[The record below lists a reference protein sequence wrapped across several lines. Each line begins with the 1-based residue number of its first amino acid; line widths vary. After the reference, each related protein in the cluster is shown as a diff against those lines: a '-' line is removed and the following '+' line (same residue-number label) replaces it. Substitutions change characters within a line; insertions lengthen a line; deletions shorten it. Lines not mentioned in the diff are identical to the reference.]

1 MKHYNYIN
9 NILDWAEERNL
20 LTQGDVFM
28 QLEKSR
34 EENSELTKAITKY
47 EKGNTQAYDEIK
59 DAIGDVYVTL
69 VVASEIH
76 GLPVY
81 EIFKNV
87 EFSNQLEIDS
97 YHWKNYTTWL
107 RVYDWELYL
116 ACVNEDS
123 PRYDAREILN
133 NYVDFLNEI
142 AVEYNFTLVECIEYA
157 YNQIKE
163 RTGKIVDGTFVKD
176 VK

>member
-1 MKHYNYIN
+1 MKHYNYIE

-47 EKGNTQAYDEIK
+47 EKGNAQAYDEIK

-69 VVASEIH
+69 VVASDIH

-87 EFSNQLEIDS
+87 KFKEYDS
-97 YHWKNYTTWL
+97 YYWQHYTNLL
-107 RVYDWELYL
+107 RVYDCELYL
-116 ACVNEDS
+116 SCVYGDS
-123 PRYDAREILN
+123 SRYNTPETLI
-133 NYVDFLNEI
+133 NYIDFLNSI

>member
-1 MKHYNYIN
+1 MKHYDYIEK
-9 NILDWAEERNL
+9 ILDWAEERNL

-47 EKGNTQAYDEIK
+47 EKGNAQAYEEIK

-69 VVASEIH
+69 VVASDIH

-87 EFSNQLEIDS
+87 KFREYDS
-97 YHWKNYTTWL
+97 YHWQHYTNLL
-107 RVYDWELYL
+107 RVYDGMLYL
-116 ACVNEDS
+116 SCVNEDS
-123 PRYDAREILN
+123 PHYNTPETLN
-133 NYVDFLNEI
+133 NYINFLNSI

-163 RTGKIVDGTFVKD
+163 RTGRIVDGTFVKD

>member
-1 MKHYNYIN
+1 MKHYNYIEK
-9 NILDWAEERNL
+9 ILDWAEERNL

-47 EKGNTQAYDEIK
+47 EKGNAQAYDEIK

-69 VVASEIH
+69 VVASDIH

-87 EFSNQLEIDS
+87 KFKEYDS
-97 YHWKNYTTWL
+97 YYWQHYINLL
-107 RVYDWELYL
+107 RVYDCELYL
-116 ACVNEDS
+116 SCVYEDS
-123 PRYDAREILN
+123 PRYNTPEILG
-133 NYVDFLNEI
+133 NYVDFLNKI
-142 AVEYNFTLVECIEYA
+142 AIEYNFTLIECIEYA

>member
-1 MKHYNYIN
+1 MKHYNYIEK
-9 NILDWAEERNL
+9 ILDWAEERNL

-47 EKGNTQAYDEIK
+47 EKGNAQAYDEIK

-69 VVASEIH
+69 VVASDIH

-81 EIFKNV
+81 EIFKNI
-87 EFSNQLEIDS
+87 EFSSELEIDS
-97 YHWKNYTTWL
+97 YTWRYYTNGL

-116 ACVNEDS
+116 SCSYEDL
-123 PRYDAREILN
+123 PHCKTTDILEK
-133 NYVDFLNEI
+133 YVKFLNEI
-142 AVEYNFTLVECIEYA
+142 AIEYNFTLVECIEYA

-163 RTGKIVDGTFVKD
+163 RTGKIIDGTFVKD

>member
-1 MKHYNYIN
+1 MKHYSYIDK
-9 NILDWAEERNL
+9 ILSWADERNL
-20 LTQGDVFM
+20 LTRGDVFM

-87 EFSNQLEIDS
+87 EFEEYDS
-97 YHWKNYTTWL
+97 YHWQRYTNLL
-107 RVYDWELYL
+107 RVYDCELYL
-116 ACVNEDS
+116 SCVYEDS
-123 PRYDAREILN
+123 LRYNTPGTLS
-133 NYVDFLNEI
+133 NYIDFLNSVAI
-142 AVEYNFTLVECIEYA
+142 EYNFTLVECIEYA

>member
-1 MKHYNYIN
+1 MKHYNYIDK
-9 NILDWAEERNL
+9 ILAWADERNL

-47 EKGNTQAYDEIK
+47 EKGNAQAYDEIK

-76 GLPVY
+76 CLPVY

-87 EFSNQLEIDS
+87 EFREYDS
-97 YHWKNYTTWL
+97 YHWQRYTNLL
-107 RVYDWELYL
+107 RVYDCELYL
-116 ACVNEDS
+116 SCVYEDS
-123 PRYDAREILN
+123 PHYNTPETLS

-142 AVEYNFTLVECIEYA
+142 AIEYNFTLVECIEYA

>member
-1 MKHYNYIN
+1 MKHYDYIEK
-9 NILDWAEERNL
+9 ILDWAEERNL

-69 VVASEIH
+69 VVASDIH

-87 EFSNQLEIDS
+87 KFIEYDS
-97 YHWKNYTTWL
+97 YHWQHYTNLL
-107 RVYDWELYL
+107 RVYDCELYL
-116 ACVNEDS
+116 SCVYEDS
-123 PRYDAREILN
+123 PRYNTPEILG
-133 NYVDFLNEI
+133 NYVDFLNKI

>member
-1 MKHYNYIN
+1 
-9 NILDWAEERNL
+9 
-20 LTQGDVFM
+20 M

-47 EKGNTQAYDEIK
+47 EKGNAQAYDEIK

-69 VVASEIH
+69 VVASDIH

-87 EFSNQLEIDS
+87 KFREYDS
-97 YHWKNYTTWL
+97 YYWERYTNLL
-107 RVYDWELYL
+107 RVYDSELYFS
-116 ACVNEDS
+116 CVYEDS
-123 PRYDAREILN
+123 PRYNTPEILK
-133 NYVDFLNEI
+133 NYIDFLNSV

-163 RTGKIVDGTFVKD
+163 RTGKIIDGTFVKD

>member
-1 MKHYNYIN
+1 MKHYNYIEK
-9 NILDWAEERNL
+9 ILDWAEERNL

-47 EKGNTQAYDEIK
+47 EKGNAQAYDEIK

-69 VVASEIH
+69 VVASKIH
-76 GLPVY
+76 GLPTY
-81 EIFKNV
+81 EIFKNI
-87 EFSNQLEIDS
+87 EFDEYDS
-97 YHWKNYTTWL
+97 FHWQYYTNSL
-107 RVYDWELYL
+107 RVYDRELYS
-116 ACVNEDS
+116 ACVDENS
-123 PRYDAREILN
+123 LGYYTTGVLN

-142 AVEYNFTLVECIEYA
+142 AIEYNFTLVECIDYA

>member
-1 MKHYNYIN
+1 MKHYNYIE

-47 EKGNTQAYDEIK
+47 EKGNAQAYDEIK

-69 VVASEIH
+69 VVASEIN

-81 EIFKNV
+81 EIFKNI
-87 EFSNQLEIDS
+87 EFSSELDS
-97 YHWKNYTTWL
+97 YTWRYYTNGL

-116 ACVNEDS
+116 SCAYEDLAYCNTPEVLS
-123 PRYDAREILN
+123 
-133 NYVDFLNEI
+133 NYIAHPVVD
-142 AVEYNFTLVECIEYA
+142 EYIDTLKRKYFKKNDTRGV
-157 YNQIKE
+157 
-163 RTGKIVDGTFVKD
+163 RS
-176 VK
+176 

>member
-1 MKHYNYIN
+1 MKHYDYIDK
-9 NILDWAEERNL
+9 ILAWAEERNL
-20 LTQGDVFM
+20 LTQGDVLM

-47 EKGNTQAYDEIK
+47 EKGNAQAYDEIK

-81 EIFKNV
+81 EIFKNF
-87 EFSNQLEIDS
+87 EFSSEIYP
-97 YHWKNYTTWL
+97 YHWLYYTKSL
-107 RVYDWELYL
+107 RVYDLDLYS
-116 ACVNEDS
+116 ACVDENS
-123 PRYDAREILN
+123 LGYYTTGVLN

-142 AVEYNFTLVECIEYA
+142 AIEYNFTLVECIDYA

-163 RTGKIVDGTFVKD
+163 RTGKIIDGTFVKD

>member
-1 MKHYNYIN
+1 MKHYDYIEK
-9 NILDWAEERNL
+9 ILDWAEERNL

-47 EKGNTQAYDEIK
+47 EKGNAQAYDEIK

-69 VVASEIH
+69 VVASDIH

-87 EFSNQLEIDS
+87 KFREYDS
-97 YHWKNYTTWL
+97 YHWQHYTNLL
-107 RVYDWELYL
+107 RVYDGMLYL
-116 ACVNEDS
+116 SCVNEDS
-123 PRYDAREILN
+123 PHYNTPETLN
-133 NYVDFLNEI
+133 NYIGFLNSI

-163 RTGKIVDGTFVKD
+163 RTGKIIDGTFVKD

>member
-1 MKHYNYIN
+1 MKHYDYIEK
-9 NILDWAEERNL
+9 ILDWAEERNL

-47 EKGNTQAYDEIK
+47 EKGNAQAYDEIK

-69 VVASEIH
+69 VVASDIH

-87 EFSNQLEIDS
+87 KFREYDS
-97 YHWKNYTTWL
+97 YHWQHYTNLL
-107 RVYDWELYL
+107 RVYDGMLYL
-116 ACVNEDS
+116 SCVNEDS
-123 PRYDAREILN
+123 PHYNTPETLN
-133 NYVDFLNEI
+133 NYIGFLNSI

-157 YNQIKE
+157 YNQIEE

>member
-1 MKHYNYIN
+1 MKHYDYIEK
-9 NILDWAEERNL
+9 ILDWAEERNL

-28 QLEKSR
+28 QLEISR

-47 EKGNTQAYDEIK
+47 EKGNAQAYDEIK

-69 VVASEIH
+69 VVASEIR
-76 GLPVY
+76 GLPVH

-87 EFSNQLEIDS
+87 IFLKFNS
-97 YHWKNYTTWL
+97 YHWQHYTELL
-107 RVYDWELYL
+107 RGLDWELYL
-116 ACVNEDS
+116 DCVNDHS
-123 PRYDAREILN
+123 QRYETPELLSR
-133 NYVDFLNEI
+133 YVDLLNAI
-142 AVEYNFTLVECIEYA
+142 ATKYDFTLVECIDYA

>member
-1 MKHYNYIN
+1 MKHYNYIE

-47 EKGNTQAYDEIK
+47 EKGNAQAYEEIK

-69 VVASEIH
+69 VVASDIH

-87 EFSNQLEIDS
+87 EFREYDS
-97 YHWKNYTTWL
+97 YHWQHYTNLL
-107 RVYDWELYL
+107 RVFDCELYL
-116 ACVNEDS
+116 SCVYENS
-123 PRYDAREILN
+123 QRYNTPETLN
-133 NYVDFLNEI
+133 NYVDFLNSV

>member
-1 MKHYNYIN
+1 MKHYNYIEK
-9 NILDWAEERNL
+9 ILDWAEERNL

-47 EKGNTQAYDEIK
+47 EKGNAQAYDEIK

-69 VVASEIH
+69 VVASDIH

-87 EFSNQLEIDS
+87 KFREYDS
-97 YHWKNYTTWL
+97 YHWQHYTDSL
-107 RVYDWELYL
+107 RGFDRVLYA
-116 ACVNEDS
+116 ACVNEHS
-123 PRYDAREILN
+123 PYYDTPGILN
-133 NYVDFLNEI
+133 NYVNFLNSV

-163 RTGKIVDGTFVKD
+163 RTGKIIDGTFVKD

>member
-1 MKHYNYIN
+1 MKHYDYIE

-47 EKGNTQAYDEIK
+47 EKGNAQAYDEIK

-87 EFSNQLEIDS
+87 KFREYDA
-97 YHWKNYTTWL
+97 YHWQHYTNLL
-107 RVYDWELYL
+107 RVYDWKLYL
-116 ACVNEDS
+116 SCVYEDTT
-123 PRYDAREILN
+123 RYNTLETLS
-133 NYVDFLNEI
+133 NYIDFLNSV

-163 RTGKIVDGTFVKD
+163 RTGKIIDGTFVKD

>member
-1 MKHYNYIN
+1 MKHYDYIEK
-9 NILDWAEERNL
+9 ILDWAEERNL

-47 EKGNTQAYDEIK
+47 EKGNAQAYDEIK

-69 VVASEIH
+69 VVASDIH

-81 EIFKNV
+81 EIFKNIK
-87 EFSNQLEIDS
+87 FSNEDES
-97 YHWKNYTTWL
+97 YCWQRYTNIL
-107 RVYDWELYL
+107 RIFEWELYL
-116 ACVNEDS
+116 SCVYGDS
-123 PRYDAREILN
+123 PLYNTPEILG
-133 NYVDFLNEI
+133 NYVDFLNEL

-163 RTGKIVDGTFVKD
+163 RTGRIIDGTFVKD

>member
-1 MKHYNYIN
+1 MKHYNYIEK
-9 NILDWAEERNL
+9 ILDWAEERNL
-20 LTQGDVFM
+20 LTQGDVLM

-47 EKGNTQAYDEIK
+47 EKGNAQAYDEIK

-69 VVASEIH
+69 VVASDIH

-87 EFSNQLEIDS
+87 KLKEYDS
-97 YHWKNYTTWL
+97 YHWQHYTNSL

-116 ACVNEDS
+116 SCLNEYS
-123 PRYDAREILN
+123 SLYNTPETLG
-133 NYVDFLNEI
+133 NYIDFLNSV

>member
-1 MKHYNYIN
+1 MKHYDYIEK
-9 NILDWAEERNL
+9 ILDWAEERNL

-47 EKGNTQAYDEIK
+47 EKGNAQAYDEIK

-69 VVASEIH
+69 VVASDIQ

-87 EFSNQLEIDS
+87 KFREYDS
-97 YHWKNYTTWL
+97 YHWQHYTNLL
-107 RVYDWELYL
+107 RVYDGVLYIS
-116 ACVNEDS
+116 CVNEDS
-123 PRYDAREILN
+123 PHYNTPETLG
-133 NYVDFLNEI
+133 NYIDFLNSV

>member
-1 MKHYNYIN
+1 MKHYNYIEK
-9 NILDWAEERNL
+9 ILDWAEERNL

-47 EKGNTQAYDEIK
+47 EKGNAQAYDEIK

-87 EFSNQLEIDS
+87 KFREYDS
-97 YHWKNYTTWL
+97 YHWQHYTNLL
-107 RVYDWELYL
+107 RVYDGMLYL
-116 ACVNEDS
+116 SCVNEDS
-123 PRYDAREILN
+123 PYYDTPGILK
-133 NYVDFLNEI
+133 NYVDFLNSV

>member
-1 MKHYNYIN
+1 MKHYDYIE

-47 EKGNTQAYDEIK
+47 EKGNAQAYDEIK

-87 EFSNQLEIDS
+87 KFIEYDS
-97 YHWKNYTTWL
+97 YHWQHYTNLL
-107 RVYDWELYL
+107 RVYDCELYL
-116 ACVNEDS
+116 FCVYEDS
-123 PRYDAREILN
+123 PRYNTPEILG
-133 NYVDFLNEI
+133 NYVDFLNKI

-163 RTGKIVDGTFVKD
+163 RTGKIIDGTFVKD

>member
-1 MKHYNYIN
+1 MKHYNYIK

-34 EENSELTKAITKY
+34 KENSELTKAITKY
-47 EKGNTQAYDEIK
+47 EKGNAQAYDEIK

-69 VVASEIH
+69 VVASEIQ

-81 EIFKNV
+81 EIFKSI
-87 EFSNQLEIDS
+87 EFSSEFDS
-97 YHWKNYTTWL
+97 YHWQHYTNLL
-107 RVYDWELYL
+107 RVYDGVLYNTPETL
-116 ACVNEDS
+116 GD
-123 PRYDAREILN
+123 
-133 NYVDFLNEI
+133 YVDFLNSI

>member
-1 MKHYNYIN
+1 MKHYDYIEK
-9 NILDWAEERNL
+9 ILDWAEERNL

-47 EKGNTQAYDEIK
+47 EKGNAQAYDEIK

-69 VVASEIH
+69 VVASDIH

-87 EFSNQLEIDS
+87 KFHEFDS
-97 YHWKNYTTWL
+97 YH
-107 RVYDWELYL
+107 
-116 ACVNEDS
+116 
-123 PRYDAREILN
+123 
-133 NYVDFLNEI
+133 
-142 AVEYNFTLVECIEYA
+142 
-157 YNQIKE
+157 
-163 RTGKIVDGTFVKD
+163 
-176 VK
+176 

>member
-1 MKHYNYIN
+1 MKHYNYID
-9 NILDWAEERNL
+9 NILAWAEERNL

-47 EKGNTQAYDEIK
+47 EKGNAQAYDEIK

-87 EFSNQLEIDS
+87 EFEEYDS
-97 YHWKNYTTWL
+97 YHWQYYTNLL
-107 RVYDWELYL
+107 RVFDWELYL
-116 ACVNEDS
+116 SCIYEDS
-123 PRYDAREILN
+123 LRYNTPGTLS
-133 NYVDFLNEI
+133 NYIDFLNSVAI
-142 AVEYNFTLVECIEYA
+142 EYNFTLVECIEYA

-163 RTGKIVDGTFVKD
+163 RTGKIIDGTFVKD

>member
-1 MKHYNYIN
+1 MKHYNYIE

-47 EKGNTQAYDEIK
+47 EKGNAQAYDEIK

-69 VVASEIH
+69 VVASDIH

-81 EIFKNV
+81 EIFKSV
-87 EFSNQLEIDS
+87 EFTSELEIDS
-97 YHWKNYTTWL
+97 YHWQHYTNLL

-116 ACVNEDS
+116 SCVNEDS
-123 PRYDAREILN
+123 SRYNTPETLS

-142 AVEYNFTLVECIEYA
+142 AIEYNFTLVECIEYA
-157 YNQIKE
+157 YNQIKG
-163 RTGKIVDGTFVKD
+163 RTGKIIDGTFVKD

>member
-1 MKHYNYIN
+1 MKHYNYIEK
-9 NILDWAEERNL
+9 ILDWAEERNL

-47 EKGNTQAYDEIK
+47 EKGNAQAYDEIK

-69 VVASEIH
+69 VVASDIH

-87 EFSNQLEIDS
+87 KFREYDS
-97 YHWKNYTTWL
+97 YHWQRYTNLL
-107 RVYDWELYL
+107 RVYDCELYFS
-116 ACVNEDS
+116 CVYEDS
-123 PRYDAREILN
+123 PRYNTPEILN
-133 NYVDFLNEI
+133 NYIDFLNSV

-163 RTGKIVDGTFVKD
+163 RTGKIIDGTFVKD

>member
-1 MKHYNYIN
+1 MKHYDYIEK
-9 NILDWAEERNL
+9 ILDWAEERNL

-47 EKGNTQAYDEIK
+47 EKGNAQAYDEIK

-69 VVASEIH
+69 VVASEIR
-76 GLPVY
+76 GLPVH

-87 EFSNQLEIDS
+87 KFREYDS
-97 YHWKNYTTWL
+97 YHWQHYTNLL
-107 RVYDWELYL
+107 RVYDGMLYL
-116 ACVNEDS
+116 SCVNEDS
-123 PRYDAREILN
+123 PHYNTPETLN
-133 NYVDFLNEI
+133 NYIGFLNSI

>member
-1 MKHYNYIN
+1 MKHYNYIEK
-9 NILDWAEERNL
+9 ILDWAEERNL

-47 EKGNTQAYDEIK
+47 EKGNAQAYDEIK

-69 VVASEIH
+69 VVASDIH

-87 EFSNQLEIDS
+87 KFREYDS
-97 YHWKNYTTWL
+97 YHWQHYTNLL
-107 RVYDWELYL
+107 RVFDWELYL
-116 ACVNEDS
+116 ACVYGNS
-123 PRYDAREILN
+123 TRYKTLETLI
-133 NYVDFLNEI
+133 NYIDFLNSV

-163 RTGKIVDGTFVKD
+163 RTGKIIDGTFVKD

>member
-1 MKHYNYIN
+1 MKHYNYIE

-81 EIFKNV
+81 EIFKSV
-87 EFSNQLEIDS
+87 EFDEYDS
-97 YHWKNYTTWL
+97 YHWQYYTNLL

-116 ACVNEDS
+116 SCVNKDS
-123 PRYDAREILN
+123 PRYNTPATLS
-133 NYVDFLNEI
+133 NYVDFLNSV
-142 AVEYNFTLVECIEYA
+142 AVEYNFTLVECIDYA

>member
-1 MKHYNYIN
+1 MKHYNYIEK
-9 NILDWAEERNL
+9 ILDWAEERNL

-47 EKGNTQAYDEIK
+47 EKGNAQAYDEIK

-69 VVASEIH
+69 VVASGIH

-87 EFSNQLEIDS
+87 EFSEYDS
-97 YHWKNYTTWL
+97 YRWHHYTNSL
-107 RVYDWELYL
+107 RDYDWELYFSCAYEDL
-116 ACVNEDS
+116 AYCNT
-123 PRYDAREILN
+123 PEILEK
-133 NYVDFLNEI
+133 YVDLLNEI
-142 AVEYNFTLVECIEYA
+142 AIEYNFTLVECIEYA

>member
-1 MKHYNYIN
+1 MKHYNYIE

-87 EFSNQLEIDS
+87 EFDEYDS
-97 YHWKNYTTWL
+97 YHWQYYTNLL

-123 PRYDAREILN
+123 PRYNTPATLS
-133 NYVDFLNEI
+133 NYVDFLNSV
-142 AVEYNFTLVECIEYA
+142 AVEYNFTLVECIDYA